1 MKRWKWAAVA
11 VGTAVFLAG
20 CGGASDGA
28 GTAPKT
34 TAAAFKVF
42 GDSIADSGVF
52 GYKFTIQG
60 KDADGNA
67 FKIFPEV
74 VAANLGV
81 SSLCAFFNFNGTTF
95 VPNTTCTNYAVAGG
109 RVNNLSNSGAPS
121 NAVPF
126 SIPFQMDA
134 AAAGLK
140 ATDVV
145 MVDGGGNDLA
155 DLTGAYLG
163 ISQSPTGLSSY
174 LALLGTAL
182 PQATIGQILG
192 ATPTQATLGAAAGAY
207 ADAVGKQLAAAVKT
221 KILAKG
227 VTKVVVVNSADITV
241 TPRFRAVLAGIAA
254 TQGSATSDAVK
265 GAVLAWTKAFNDA
278 LAKDLA
284 GTGVQLFDLNAEGAK
299 IVANPAQFSFT
310 NITTPACPKVAGG
323 LDSVT
328 GQASLSSGATVVA
341 CNSATMSA
349 ASGIP
354 VGETAPDWWQHYAYS
369 DNFHP
374 TPALHKLI
382 GQAINLQLARAGW
395 L

>member
-28 GTAPKT
+28 STTPKT

-42 GDSIADSGVF
+42 GDSIVDSGVF

-81 SSLCAFFNFNGTTF
+81 SDLCAFFNFNGTTF
-95 VPNTTCTNYAVAGG
+95 VPKTTCTNYGVGGG
-109 RVNNLSNSGAPS
+109 RVNNLTNSSAPS

-126 SIPFQMDA
+126 SITYQMDV
-134 AAAGLK
+134 AAAGLT

-163 ISQSPTGLSSY
+163 ATTPAGVGTF
-174 LALLGTAL
+174 LAAIGTLL
-182 PQATIGQILG
+182 PQATIGAIVG
-192 ATPTQATLGAAAGAY
+192 ASPNATTLGNAAGAY
-207 ADAVGKQLAAAVKT
+207 AQAVGKSLAAAVKT

-227 VTKVVVVNSADITV
+227 VTKVIVVNAPDITV
-241 TPRFRAVLAGIAA
+241 TPRFLAVLAGVEAA
-254 TQGSATSDAVK
+254 GGAAQKAAVQGAAR
-265 GAVLAWTKAFNDA
+265 AWTKAFNDA
-278 LAKDLA
+278 LAADLA
-284 GTGVQLFDLNAEGAK
+284 GTSAVIFDLNTEGAK
-299 IVANPAQFSFT
+299 IVATPSQFSFT
-310 NITTPACPKVAGG
+310 NVTTPACPKVAGG

-328 GQASLSSGATVVA
+328 GQASLSAAATVVA
-341 CNSATMSA
+341 CNSASMSA
-349 ASGIP
+349 AGGIP
-354 VGETAPDWWQHYAYS
+354 VGETKADWWQHYAYS

-382 GQAINLQLARAGW
+382 GQAINLQLAKAGW

>member
-28 GTAPKT
+28 STTPKT

-42 GDSIADSGVF
+42 GDSIVDSGTF

-60 KDADGNA
+60 NDADGNA
-67 FKIFPEV
+67 FKIFPEL

-81 SSLCAFFNFNGTTF
+81 KSLCSFFNFNGTTF
-95 VPNTTCTNYAVAGG
+95 VPNTTCTSYGVGGG
-109 RVNNLSNSGAPS
+109 RVNNLTNAGAPS

-126 SIPFQMDA
+126 SITYQMDA
-134 AAAGLK
+134 AAAGLT

-145 MVDGGGNDLA
+145 LIDGGGNDLA

-163 ISQSPTGLSSY
+163 ATTPTGVNNF
-174 LALLGTAL
+174 LAAIGTLL
-182 PQATIGQILG
+182 PPATIGAIVG
-192 ATPTQATLGAAAGAY
+192 TTPNATTLGNAAGAY
-207 ADAVGKQLAAAVKT
+207 AQAVGQSLAAAVKT

-227 VTKVVVVNSADITV
+227 VTKVIVINAPDITS
-241 TPRFRAVLAGIAA
+241 TPRFLAVLAGVEAA
-254 TQGSATSDAVK
+254 GGAAQKAAVQ

-278 LAKDLA
+278 LAADLA
-284 GTGVQLFDLNAEGAK
+284 GTGVQLFDLNGQGGQ
-299 IVANPAQFSFT
+299 IVANPGQYGFT
-310 NITTPACPKVAGG
+310 NVTTPACPKVAGG
-323 LDSVT
+323 LDTVT
-328 GQASLSSGATVVA
+328 GQASLGAAATVAA
-341 CNSATMSA
+341 CNSALMSA
-349 ASGIP
+349 PSGIP
-354 VGETAPDWWQHYAYS
+354 VGETTADWWQHYAYS

-382 GQAINLQLARAGW
+382 GQSINLQLARAGW

>member
-1 MKRWKWAAVA
+1 MKRWNWAAVA

-28 GTAPKT
+28 DTAPKAK
-34 TAAAFKVF
+34 AAAFKVF
-42 GDSIADSGVF
+42 GDSIADSGTF

-95 VPNTTCTNYAVAGG
+95 VPNATCTNYAVAGG
-109 RVNNLSNSGAPS
+109 RVNNLSNSGAPT
-121 NAVPF
+121 NAIPF

-134 AAAGLK
+134 AANGLS

-163 ISQSPTGLSSY
+163 ISQSPSGLSNY
-174 LALLGTAL
+174 LALLGTVL
-182 PQATIGQILG
+182 PQATIGAILG
-192 ATPTQATLGAAAGAY
+192 ATPNQTSLGTAAGAY
-207 ADAVGKQLAAAVKT
+207 AQAVGKQLAAAVKT

-227 VTKVVVVNSADITV
+227 VTKVIVVNSADITV
-241 TPRFRAVLAGIAA
+241 TPRFRAVLGGIAA

-278 LAKDLA
+278 LAADLA
-284 GTGVQLFDLNAEGAK
+284 GTSVQLFDLNGEGGK
-299 IVANPAQFSFT
+299 IVADPAQFSLT
-310 NITTPACPKVAGG
+310 NITTPACPKVTGG

-328 GQASLSSGATVVA
+328 GQASLSAAVTVAA
-341 CNSATMSA
+341 CNA
-349 ASGIP
+349 ASMSTSIP
-354 VGETAPDWWQHYAYS
+354 TGETGADWWQHYAYS

>member
-28 GTAPKT
+28 DTAPKA

-42 GDSIADSGVF
+42 GDSIVDSGTF

-60 KDADGNA
+60 KDSNGND
-67 FKIFPEV
+67 FKIFPEL

-81 SSLCAFFNFNGTTF
+81 SSLCPFFGPTLAPSTK
-95 VPNTTCTNYAVAGG
+95 TGCTSYGVGGG
-109 RVNNLSNSGAPS
+109 RVNNLTNAGAPS
-121 NAVPF
+121 NSVPF
-126 SIPFQMDA
+126 SITYQMDV
-134 AAAGLK
+134 AAAGLTS
-140 ATDVV
+140 TDVV
-145 MVDGGGNDLA
+145 LVDGGGNDLA

-163 ISQSPTGLSSY
+163 ATTPAGVGNF
-174 LALLGTAL
+174 LALAGTLL
-182 PQATIGQILG
+182 PQATIGAILG
-192 ATPTQATLGAAAGAY
+192 TAGPTPTTLGNVAGAY
-207 ADAVGKQLAAAVKT
+207 AQAVGKTLAAAVKT

-227 VTKVVVVNSADITV
+227 VTKVIVVNSPDITA
-241 TPRFRAVLAGIAA
+241 TPRFLAVLAGIEASA
-254 TQGSATSDAVK
+254 GSAQRAGIQ
-265 GAVLAWTKAFNDA
+265 GAVGAWTAAFNGA
-278 LAKDLA
+278 LAADLA
-284 GTGVQLFDLNAEGAK
+284 GTSVQLFDLNAEGAK
-299 IVANPAQFSFT
+299 IVATPAQFAFT

-328 GQASLSSGATVVA
+328 GQASLSAAATVAA
-341 CNSATMSA
+341 CNSALMSA
-349 ASGIP
+349 PSGIP
-354 VGETAPDWWQHYAYS
+354 VGETTADWWQHYAYS

-382 GQAINLQLARAGW
+382 GQAINLQLVKAGW